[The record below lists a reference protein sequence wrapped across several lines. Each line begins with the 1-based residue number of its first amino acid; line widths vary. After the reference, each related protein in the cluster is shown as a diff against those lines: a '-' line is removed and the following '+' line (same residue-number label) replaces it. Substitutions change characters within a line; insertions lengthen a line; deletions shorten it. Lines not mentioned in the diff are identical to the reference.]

1 MAEIYINL
9 NKDFLAK
16 TSLKA
21 NENAK
26 DILGDEE
33 GKNILLYDNCIM
45 TQETEINDGEIAI
58 YGKVSDG
65 SNELGY
71 FDVRFRPCMD
81 DIITLIEF
89 YMKKLGKLKTVLEAT
104 K

>member
-1 MAEIYINL
+1 MAEVYINL

-16 TSLKA
+16 TGLKA
-21 NENAK
+21 TEAAEAS
-26 DILGDEE
+26 LGDD
-33 GKNILLYDNCIM
+33 GKGFLLYDSCTM
-45 TQETEINDGEIAI
+45 TGETEISDGEIAI
-58 YGKVSDG
+58 YGTVFDG
-65 SNELGY
+65 SDEVGY
-71 FDVRFRPCMD
+71 LDVRFKPDMD